1 MKKSAFLVFAFYLVT
16 ASPSNLLA
24 QFEGKIK
31 YSTYDVENGVSES
44 DDEFTV
50 YFASN
55 RIFLESDKAYDVRD
69 FQTEGILIRMDMEDV
84 VFFMGDE
91 AALKV
96 SKADVDAI
104 KQLFG
109 DESKSVS
116 EKSSDFSFE
125 RTGKTQ
131 NLHGFDCEQFVF
143 RDEDDPEDYT
153 EIWMTKDLETDL
165 SSLIRAAETFLD
177 GEDVPMGLL
186 AQGYFPLKAN
196 FYNENILTGYF
207 EAAEVNETSSAR
219 AKVEVPSGVK
229 VYNFQQY
236 LFQRFSQSGKKQR

>member
-1 MKKSAFLVFAFYLVT
+1 MKKSAFLLVAFCLIT
-16 ASPSNLLA
+16 AAPASLFA

-31 YSTYDVENGVSES
+31 YSTFDVEEGVSES
-44 DDEFTV
+44 DDEFTL

-55 RIFLESDKAYDVRD
+55 RIFLESDKTYNVRD
-69 FQTEGILIRMDMEDV
+69 FKTEGILIRMDMEDV

-109 DESKSVS
+109 NESGNVTEEST
-116 EKSSDFSFE
+116 DIDYE
-125 RTGKTQ
+125 RTGKTKTI
-131 NLHGFDCEQFVF
+131 HGFESEQFIF
-143 RDEDDPEDYT
+143 HDEDHPDKYT

-165 SSLIRAAETFLD
+165 SSFIRAAETFLEGD
-177 GEDVPMGLL
+177 DIPMGLL
-186 AQGYFPLKAN
+186 AQGYFPLKVD
-196 FYNENILTGYF
+196 FYNDNKLSGYL
-207 EAAEVNETSSAR
+207 EALEVEETRSAR
-219 AKVEVPSGVK
+219 GKVEVPEGVK

-236 LFQRFSQSGKKQR
+236 LFQRFSQSGNK